1 MTLVNVDGCLQ
12 TMRDFECADWKKR
25 TGSWE
30 EKRKYKRRPPFLIFA
45 GASPRQPKSFH
56 LFRFEIS
63 STINCAERLEEEMF
77 LTAWE
82 SVERRYRQNRFSG
95 RPNTDGSK
103 DTEEFDEVITCFPTV
118 HAPVKKFRRASS
130 AMSMSAYSDGKNV
143 VLDSTQDFPSRTSSS
158 CTINLRTVSRPAML
172 RISNEPTHFFFKQQS
187 VKLMKA
193 EVGFEKRNSALNAT
207 QA

>member
-1 MTLVNVDGCLQ
+1 MLSIKT
-12 TMRDFECADWKKR
+12 

-30 EKRKYKRRPPFLIFA
+30 EKRKYKRRPPFFIFA
-45 GASPRQPKSFH
+45 GASPRQPNSFH

-118 HAPVKKFRRASS
+118 RAPVKKFRRASS
-130 AMSMSAYSDGKNV
+130 RCRCLRIRTGRIWSWIVFKTCLWG
-143 VLDSTQDFPSRTSSS
+143 TSSS
-158 CTINLRTVSRPAML
+158 CVISLRTVSRPAML
-172 RISNEPTHFFFKQQS
+172 RVSNEPAHFLFKLYVPKQRT

-207 QA
+207 QASFIMNRQRQSLE